1 MNVNLLHPTFV
12 LVNIKEKFKFD
23 ASVLWF
29 QKGNESHLE
38 KYNNKWFG
46 PYKIQYMLHNNMVS
60 MVTLINFEPNL
71 MLVNINKL

>member
-29 QKGNESHLE
+29 QKWNESHLE

-46 PYKIQYMLHNNMVS
+46 PYKI
-60 MVTLINFEPNL
+60 
-71 MLVNINKL
+71 